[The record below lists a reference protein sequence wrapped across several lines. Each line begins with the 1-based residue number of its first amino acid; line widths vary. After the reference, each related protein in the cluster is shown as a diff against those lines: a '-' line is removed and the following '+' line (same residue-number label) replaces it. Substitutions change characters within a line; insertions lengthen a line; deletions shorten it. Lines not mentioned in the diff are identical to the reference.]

1 MPACTSVSVGVIAN
15 PSSGRDIRRLLG
27 WASVFPTAEKV
38 NVVLRL
44 IAAMGRLGVSEAW
57 MLPDRAGI
65 ALRVQEAA
73 ALARGQR
80 SLPMPAVRLLDLR
93 VSDSA
98 ADSAAAAAAMAERGV
113 RLIAVLGGDGT
124 HRAVASRCGAL
135 PLATLSTGT
144 NNAFPELR
152 EATLVGIAAA
162 LVATGRV
169 PDALALRAN
178 KCLRVRGDGVDELA
192 LVDVVVSR
200 QRHTGARAVWDGA
213 QLSQLYAAFAEPHS
227 LGLSSIA
234 GMLQP
239 VPRGAAHGLHVRF
252 GPGRTLWAPILP
264 GALEPVSVAAVGC
277 MLPGRALPLPSD
289 VGTVAFDGERE
300 LELDAGASLSVT
312 LGLDGPRTVDVEAV
326 LEHAA
331 RHGLMFGGADAAWP
345 QVA

>member
-1 MPACTSVSVGVIAN
+1 MSASVPVSVGLIAN
-15 PSSGRDIRRLLG
+15 PSSGRDIRRLLA

-44 IAAMGRLGVSEAW
+44 LAAMGRLGVAEAW

-73 ALARGQR
+73 ALAREQR
-80 SLPMPAVRLLDLR
+80 GLPMPAVRLLDLR
-93 VSDSA
+93 ISDSA

-124 HRAVASRCGAL
+124 HRAVAARCGAL

-144 NNAFPELR
+144 NNAFPALR

-169 PDALALRAN
+169 PDAVALRAN
-178 KCLRVRGDGVDELA
+178 KCLRVRGPGVDEFA

-200 QRHTGARAVWDGA
+200 QRHTGARAVWDGG
-213 QLSQLYAAFAEPHS
+213 QLDQLYAAFAEPQS

-239 VPRGAAHGLHVRF
+239 VSRAAAHGLHVRF

-264 GALEPVSVAAVGC
+264 GALEPVSVAAVDR
-277 MLPGRALPLPSD
+277 LIPGRVLPVAAQAGTIAL
-289 VGTVAFDGERE
+289 DGERE
-300 LELDAGASLSVT
+300 LECEAGADLSIT
-312 LGLDGPRTVDVEAV
+312 LGLDGPRTVDVDAV
-326 LEHAA
+326 LDHAA
-331 RHGLMFGGADAAWP
+331 HHGLMFGTADAAWP